1 MTNHTEFNNKISQ
14 PKLNDV
20 IKLLQD
26 KFGNKIP
33 MFVSINS
40 DGSIKKIE
48 IEKALTFAEKK
59 FVTDKFPELE

>member
-1 MTNHTEFNNKISQ
+1 MTSFNNKTSF
-14 PKLNDV
+14 PKLKDV

-40 DGSIKKIE
+40 DGSVSKIE
-48 IEKALTFAEKK
+48 IEKTLTVAEKK
-59 FVTDKFPELE
+59 FITDKFPELKT